1 MAKGKIFKAK
11 TSGSIGDVTMYVRL
25 GVPVQRARN
34 RHPANP
40 RTDKQ
45 QANRQRMAIVLQ
57 EWKRVKAENIPLDFE
72 ARKSNQSVYSAFIS
86 LNLPRVDL
94 EHPERTKFAYT
105 LA

>member
-1 MAKGKIFKAK
+1 MSKGSLFKGKS
-11 TSGSIGDVTMYVRL
+11 SGNLGDITFYVRL

-45 QANRQRMAIVLQ
+45 QANRRRMALVLA
-57 EWKRVKAENIPLDFE
+57 EWKRIKAENIPLNFE
-72 ARKSNQSVYSAFIS
+72 GRKSNQSVYSAFIQ
-86 LNLPRVDL
+86 LNLPLVNLDQ
-94 EHPERTKFAYT
+94 PELTKWAYS